1 MVKIIADTTSC
12 LSIQDA
18 ARLGVYYIPQIIV
31 IGEKTYRDDTEMDA
45 REFLR
50 QQKTSPILP
59 KTAAPPPALY
69 TPIYKELTD
78 AGHTVI
84 VLAPSAQVSGTVRGA
99 QVAAQDFPGKDIR
112 VVDTQLVAG
121 GLGAVVIKAKEWA
134 DRGLEADEII
144 QRVLEMSSR
153 HRIYFAVDTL
163 EFLYKGGRIGAA
175 SALIGSILQMKPIL
189 TFREGHVEPFERQH
203 THRKAVARLCEVVL
217 NECPTG
223 PESMFNFMHGDAEEE
238 ARQIVAELAPKLL
251 IPVASVPIY
260 DLTPAILTHSGPG
273 VLCASFFVK

>member
-1 MVKIIADTTSC
+1 
-12 LSIQDA
+12 
-18 ARLGVYYIPQIIV
+18 
-31 IGEKTYRDDTEMDA
+31 
-45 REFLR
+45 
-50 QQKTSPILP
+50 LP

-69 TPIYKELTD
+69 APIYKELTD

-121 GLGAVVIKAKEWA
+121 GLGALVIKAKQWA
-134 DRGLEADEII
+134 DQGMEADEII
-144 QRVLEMSSR
+144 QRVLELSSR

-175 SALIGSILQMKPIL
+175 AALFGSILQMKPIL

-203 THRKAVARLCEVVL
+203 THRKAVARLCEVVM
-217 NECPTG
+217 EQCPPG
-223 PESMFNFMHGDAEEE
+223 PESMLNFMHGDAEQE
-238 ARQIVAELAPKLL
+238 ARQIAADLALKLK
-251 IPVASVPIY
+251 IPFDTIPIY

-273 VLCASFFVK
+273 VLCASFFVA

>member
-50 QQKTSPILP
+50 QQKSSPILP

-121 GLGAVVIKAKEWA
+121 GLGAVVIKAKEWLIRA
-134 DRGLEADEII
+134 WKP
-144 QRVLEMSSR
+144 MKSSNG
-153 HRIYFAVDTL
+153 YW
-163 EFLYKGGRIGAA
+163 K
-175 SALIGSILQMKPIL
+175 
-189 TFREGHVEPFERQH
+189 
-203 THRKAVARLCEVVL
+203 
-217 NECPTG
+217 
-223 PESMFNFMHGDAEEE
+223 
-238 ARQIVAELAPKLL
+238 
-251 IPVASVPIY
+251 
-260 DLTPAILTHSGPG
+260 
-273 VLCASFFVK
+273 

>member
-1 MVKIIADTTSC
+1 MAD
-12 LSIQDA
+12 Q
-18 ARLGVYYIPQIIV
+18 G
-31 IGEKTYRDDTEMDA
+31 M
-45 REFLR
+45 
-50 QQKTSPILP
+50 
-59 KTAAPPPALY
+59 
-69 TPIYKELTD
+69 
-78 AGHTVI
+78 
-84 VLAPSAQVSGTVRGA
+84 
-99 QVAAQDFPGKDIR
+99 
-112 VVDTQLVAG
+112 
-121 GLGAVVIKAKEWA
+121 
-134 DRGLEADEII
+134 EADEII